1 MWFLRC
7 RGLGTS
13 KMQEKYILA
22 KFDQNVHFLRYQMG
36 APWKSYAQIWSGF
49 RPDLARKLHY
59 LLVKITNNPPNLICI
74 PPRASK
80 SHRDSAQIRHKNHS
94 NILIQF
100 PPYLSD
106 FACKFI
112 FHSKCYQHRNFIG
125 VPHRF
130 ECIQAKSGRGTAWK
144 WICIPNNRFWAGL
157 RPSLKTCRVC
167 SEFGEGLSDT
177 GWVPRNQ
184 SYSTICCLK

>member
-36 APWKSYAQIWSGF
+36 APWKSYAQIWSGS

-59 LLVKITNNPPNLICI
+59 LLVKITHNPQSI

-106 FACKFI
+106 FAC
-112 FHSKCYQHRNFIG
+112 
-125 VPHRF
+125 
-130 ECIQAKSGRGTAWK
+130 
-144 WICIPNNRFWAGL
+144 
-157 RPSLKTCRVC
+157 
-167 SEFGEGLSDT
+167 
-177 GWVPRNQ
+177 
-184 SYSTICCLK
+184 